1 MPDVEDLLAEAGREM
16 QSRWSDLEVWLG
28 SRFGREVGLES
39 ALFLIGIQSRGSGYE
54 PQLEKEAKQDL
65 IMEGSCVVLE
75 MLGYYERTG
84 VSSTGQVNWSRRR
97 GLPPMDVAQQE
108 SLLKLGVL
116 RYFEQFMDTP

>member
-16 QSRWSDLEVWLG
+16 QSRWSDLEIWLR

-65 IMEGSCVVLE
+65 IMEGSCVVLG

-84 VSSTGQVNWSRRR
+84 DSSTGPVNWSRRR

>member
-1 MPDVEDLLAEAGREM
+1 MPDVEDLLAEAGREVH
-16 QSRWSDLEVWLG
+16 SRWSDLEIWLG

-54 PQLEKEAKQDL
+54 PQLEKEAKRDL
-65 IMEGSCVVLE
+65 IMEGTCVVLE
-75 MLGYYERTG
+75 MLGCYERTG
-84 VSSTGQVNWSRRR
+84 DSSSGAVNWSRRSE
-97 GLPPMDVAQQE
+97 LPPMDVAQQE

>member
-1 MPDVEDLLAEAGREM
+1 MPDVEDLLAEAGRVVH
-16 QSRWSDLEVWLG
+16 SRWSDLEVWLG
-28 SRFGREVGLES
+28 SRFGREVDLES
-39 ALFLIGIQSRGSGYE
+39 ALFHIGVQSRGSGYE

-65 IMEGSCVVLE
+65 IMEGTCVVLE
-75 MLGYYERTG
+75 MLGYYERTEDG
-84 VSSTGQVNWSRRR
+84 STGPVSWSRRS